1 MVNKTNKTQRVFQC
15 HKCSHVFN
23 AEDSSDLKCPKC
35 GSDNIDEKKKKNN
48 LLLPKIIV
56 FLLAVAIGYFVT
68 PILVPKPSST
78 GNQEE
83 IQPLPP
89 LPSTPEPGDSTPID
103 TPSVEKVEEVKE
115 ILVPITVNCEAPVN
129 VNGKYIYSLTAK
141 CNYAGKAKV
150 EYHLLETSS
159 STEPLMKSENGQFA
173 EIPPAKNPEGF
184 YWLYA
189 FVTEENRSSDT
200 IRVEGFKK
208 RPVEVLRK
216 VTAAEVVAMLN
227 KKEAATKNSM
237 YFSKPIQIHAEGRT
251 FNDLRYF
258 EKHLSM
264 KRLTVESAKLEYNSQ
279 NKVTSI
285 TVTYVNN

>member
-1 MVNKTNKTQRVFQC
+1 MANKTNKTQRVFQC

-35 GSDNIDEKKKKNN
+35 GSDNIDEKKNN
-48 LLLPKIIV
+48 SSLLLPKIFV

-68 PILVPKPSST
+68 PILVPQPSSMV
-78 GNQEE
+78 NQEE
-83 IQPLPP
+83 IQSLPP
-89 LPSTPEPGDSTPID
+89 LPPTSTPEDSTLID
-103 TPSVEKVEEVKE
+103 TLSVEKVEEVKE
-115 ILVPITVNCEAPVN
+115 VLVPITVSCEAPVN
-129 VNGKYIYSLTAK
+129 VDGKYIYSLTAK
-141 CNYAGKAKV
+141 CDYAGKAKV
-150 EYHLLETSS
+150 EYHLLETSA

-173 EIPPAKNPEGF
+173 EIPPAKNSEGF

-216 VTAAEVVAMLN
+216 VTAVEVVDMLN
-227 KKEAATKNSM
+227 KREAATKNAM
-237 YFSKPIQIHAEGRT
+237 YFSKSIQIHAEGRT
-251 FNDLRYF
+251 FNNLRDF
-258 EKHLSM
+258 ERHLGMKHL
-264 KRLTVESAKLEYNSQ
+264 TVGSAKLEHNSQ

>member
-1 MVNKTNKTQRVFQC
+1 MENKTNKTQRVFQC

-35 GSDNIDEKKKKNN
+35 GADNIDEKKKKNN
-48 LLLPKIIV
+48 LLLPKIFV

-68 PILVPKPSST
+68 PFLVPQPSSMV
-78 GNQEE
+78 NHEE

-89 LPSTPEPGDSTPID
+89 LPPASTSGDSPLID
-103 TPSVEKVEEVKE
+103 IPSVEKVEELKE
-115 ILVPITVNCEAPVN
+115 ILMPITVSCEAPVN

-141 CNYAGKAKV
+141 CDYAGKAKV
-150 EYHLLETSS
+150 EYRLLETSA
-159 STEPLMKSENGQFA
+159 STEPFMKSENGQFT

-208 RPVEVLRK
+208 RPVEILRK
-216 VTAAEVVAMLN
+216 VTATEVVAMLN
-227 KKEAATKNSM
+227 KREAATKNAM
-237 YFSKPIQIHAEGRT
+237 YFSKSIQIHAEGRT
-251 FNDLRYF
+251 FNNLRDF
-258 EKHLSM
+258 ERHLGMKHL
-264 KRLTVESAKLEYNSQ
+264 TVGSAKLEHNSQ

-285 TVTYVNN
+285 TVTYVND